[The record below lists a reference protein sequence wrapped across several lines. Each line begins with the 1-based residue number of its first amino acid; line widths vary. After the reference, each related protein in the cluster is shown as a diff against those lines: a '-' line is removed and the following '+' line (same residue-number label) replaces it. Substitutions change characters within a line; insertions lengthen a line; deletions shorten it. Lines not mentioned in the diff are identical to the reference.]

1 MHLRRITSENEAE
14 CLALSVD
21 EPQARFIA
29 SNARSL
35 AQAKAHPALVPFA
48 VYDGAARGYPTPGAP
63 MVGFVMYEIDCGVG
77 LILRLMIDRAHQ
89 RKGYGRAALLEVM
102 RRLRLEPEVEMIVT
116 SHRHDN
122 AVVAALFRSL
132 GFVPW
137 ELEGIALKPGEVYLR
152 LPDGRWLLPALSSG
166 LG

>member
-1 MHLRRITSENEAE
+1 MW
-14 CLALSVD
+14 V
-21 EPQARFIA
+21 PQPR
-29 SNARSL
+29 
-35 AQAKAHPALVPFA
+35 V
-48 VYDGAARGYPTPGAP
+48 P

-89 RKGYGRAALLEVM
+89 RKGYGRAALVEVI
-102 RRLRLEPEVEMIVT
+102 RRLRLEPEVEMVVT

-137 ELEGIALKPGEVYLR
+137 ELEGIALKSGEVYLR
-152 LPDGRWLLPALSSG
+152 LPEGR
-166 LG
+166 

>member
-1 MHLRRITSENEAE
+1 MAEVHLRRITADNEKE
-14 CLALSVD
+14 CLGLRVD
-21 EPQARFIA
+21 DAQARVVA
-29 SNARSL
+29 TNAQSL
-35 AQAKAHPALVPFA
+35 AQARANPSLVPLA
-48 VYDGAARGYPTPGAP
+48 VYDRAARGYPRPRVP

-77 LILRLMIDRAHQ
+77 LILRLMIDQAHQ
-89 RKGYGRAALLEVM
+89 RKGYGRAALVEAI

-137 ELEGIALKPGEVYLR
+137 ELEGLVLKPGEVYLR
-152 LPDGRWLLPALSSG
+152 LPDAR
-166 LG
+166 